1 MFKRLVTTIT
11 VLTLLFSAILPV
23 QLFADDDLGYEGQ
36 VCRDLGILKG
46 NTGVVDNAYLETRPS
61 RLQSA
66 IMFLRLKGLENDAL
80 SYTGGN
86 NFKDAGA
93 VAWKEGRN
101 VLSYLKDHPE
111 LGWIGD
117 GVNFLPYNPIDS
129 KAYYKVLLES
139 LGYKQKIDGDG
150 DFAWS
155 SVLDFAAEKGL
166 SKVADAK
173 IFTVR
178 SLAAAT
184 VEALQTKMKN
194 SNRKLIEY
202 LVDIG
207 DVDSWDAISLGLY
220 SRDLEAD
227 VKAVKAISNSKVEII
242 FEEAVDASE
251 AADEDLYTIKNLS
264 IKGVSVKNAS
274 AVIVDTS
281 AMSESTTYA
290 LVFNDK
296 SYSFKGLKKDAY
308 APKLIIAE
316 CKDTDLV
323 ELSFDR
329 VLDNKAAQDT
339 DTYSIAGVAVK
350 SAELDSTNTKVRIVT
365 SGIQTGRSYELKVHN
380 IKNGDGV
387 TTKLIT
393 SSTS

>member
-155 SVLDFAAEKGL
+155 SVLVL
-166 SKVADAK
+166 
-173 IFTVR
+173 
-178 SLAAAT
+178 
-184 VEALQTKMKN
+184 LQ
-194 SNRKLIEY
+194 R
-202 LVDIG
+202 
-207 DVDSWDAISLGLY
+207 
-220 SRDLEAD
+220 
-227 VKAVKAISNSKVEII
+227 
-242 FEEAVDASE
+242 
-251 AADEDLYTIKNLS
+251 
-264 IKGVSVKNAS
+264 
-274 AVIVDTS
+274 
-281 AMSESTTYA
+281 
-290 LVFNDK
+290 
-296 SYSFKGLKKDAY
+296 
-308 APKLIIAE
+308 
-316 CKDTDLV
+316 
-323 ELSFDR
+323 R
-329 VLDNKAAQDT
+329 V
-339 DTYSIAGVAVK
+339 
-350 SAELDSTNTKVRIVT
+350 
-365 SGIQTGRSYELKVHN
+365 
-380 IKNGDGV
+380 
-387 TTKLIT
+387 
-393 SSTS
+393 